1 MDTVLE
7 DKHKTMKER
16 AREHLITIFGD
27 KLKLV
32 PSHAERRSRE
42 INRQIDR
49 QLWKD
54 KRKQNLTLQFLLL
67 GPESARSEVFCR
79 FRQKAGKPFSEA
91 ERRDSKVP
99 VLRRII
105 LTMKCLLER
114 LECISIEYEPNPTTS
129 TSSAMLDDDEVDIL
143 RAIERLWNDS
153 NFQSRLNKSSE
164 CLALLREVSLSV
176 LRACKLIF
184 KRRKFVGFPARSG
197 NRKKISNFFL
207 KKLFLVSNGNMGKL
221 GNFRVPPQKILIL
234 LFSLLIR
241 AF

>member
-91 ERRDSKVP
+91 ERRDSKVV
-99 VLRRII
+99 VLRRTI
-105 LTMKCLLER
+105 LAMKCLLER
-114 LECISIEYEPNPTTS
+114 LECLSIEYDSTRTTTS
-129 TSSAMLDDDEVDIL
+129 TSSTMLDNDEIDIL

-153 NFQSRLNKSSE
+153 SFQSRLNKSNE
-164 CLALLREVSLSV
+164 CLALLREVTLYV
-176 LRACKLIF
+176 FIE
-184 KRRKFVGFPARSG
+184 
-197 NRKKISNFFL
+197 
-207 KKLFLVSNGNMGKL
+207 
-221 GNFRVPPQKILIL
+221 
-234 LFSLLIR
+234 FSLIYK
-241 AF
+241 AYFYFINFKA